1 MKKLSIIL
9 LFSIVLFVG
18 TAHSITLWST
28 TFDCAEWEHTGSSG
42 PSCDD
47 LFVASDSRVGTKIT
61 TDANYSGGAGGRGMR
76 QYLGDGNNMQTSGL
90 VIDAFSA
97 SNTIWI
103 RWYMR
108 YESGFAWSNAGGYP
122 LYDKWLYIYGSAGN
136 LVPEFDGE
144 EVNVWSSYSG
154 NHQSGS
160 ANWSTVNGGITG
172 DGQWHLYELHI
183 DSTSTSGTVELWIDE
198 VRVLN
203 VTNYSFSSTGGYG
216 YVVIGSNCNSP
227 DNGLPPGYVDFDDVK
242 ISSTGYIGPIDEI
255 PPASILVPI
264 RIFFLD

>member
-1 MKKLSIIL
+1 MLRIKIIIL
-9 LFSIVLFVG
+9 FILLLFPAVG
-18 TAHSITLWST
+18 IAATLWST
-28 TFDCAEWEHTGSSG
+28 TFDCNEWEHTDSG
-42 PSCDD
+42 DLSCDD
-47 LFVASDSRVGTKIT
+47 LVVASDSRVGTKIT

-122 LYDKWLYIYGSAGN
+122 LYDKWLYLYGSAGN
-136 LVPEFDGE
+136 LVPEFDGD

-154 NHQSGS
+154 NHQSGL